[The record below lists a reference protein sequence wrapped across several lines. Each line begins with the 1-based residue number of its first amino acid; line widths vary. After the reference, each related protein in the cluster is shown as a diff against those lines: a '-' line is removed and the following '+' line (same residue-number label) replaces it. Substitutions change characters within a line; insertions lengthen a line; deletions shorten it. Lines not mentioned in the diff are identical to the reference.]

1 MILLECTVA
10 LRDGDRKKLQEQLAA
25 EIGQPVVLLPS
36 SVSRAKERNILF
48 LCDRK
53 ACEKC
58 SYPTCRHTPELEHA
72 RNFAP
77 AGFTKRTDGVWVEQ
91 EGVTMEVKIDQ
102 DKLEKRLVEAM
113 MEARDLKQK
122 NAVRMVWRW
131 DDIFRVYRC
140 PYCGRPEKPCFELW
154 KKGGLKKSLPS
165 RCTYCEGELE
175 GVEGE
180 ENDH

>member
-10 LRDGDRKKLQEQLAA
+10 MRDGERKKLQEQLAE
-25 EIGQPVVLLPS
+25 EIGQEVMILPA
-36 SVSRAKERNILF
+36 SVSRARERNILF

-113 MEARDLKQK
+113 REA
-122 NAVRMVWRW
+122 M
-131 DDIFRVYRC
+131 
-140 PYCGRPEKPCFELW
+140 
-154 KKGGLKKSLPS
+154 GL
-165 RCTYCEGELE
+165 EGEKRSPHGLAL
-175 GVEGE
+175 G
-180 ENDH
+180 

>member
-10 LRDGDRKKLQEQLAA
+10 LSDGDRKKLQERLAA
-25 EIGQPVVLLPS
+25 EIGQSVVLLPNG
-36 SVSRAKERNILF
+36 VLRAKERNILF

-91 EGVTMEVKIDQ
+91 EGVTMEVKADQ

-113 MEARDLKQK
+113 REAMGLET
-122 NAVRMVWRW
+122 
-131 DDIFRVYRC
+131 
-140 PYCGRPEKPCFELW
+140 EKRSPH
-154 KKGGLKKSLPS
+154 GLAL
-165 RCTYCEGELE
+165 G
-175 GVEGE
+175 
-180 ENDH
+180 

>member
-1 MILLECTVA
+1 MILLECTVG
-10 LRDGDRKKLQEQLAA
+10 LRDGDRKKLQEQLTA
-25 EIGQPVVLLPS
+25 EIGQPVVILPS
-36 SVSRAKERNILF
+36 SILRAKERNILF

-58 SYPTCRHTPELEHA
+58 SYPQCRHTPELEHA

-91 EGVTMEVKIDQ
+91 EGVTMEGKIDQ

-113 MEARDLKQK
+113 REARGLKEK
-122 NAVRMVWRW
+122 NEVRMVWRW

-175 GVEGE
+175 GEEGE

>member
-10 LRDGDRKKLQEQLAA
+10 LRDGDRKKLQEQLAE
-25 EIGQPVVLLPS
+25 EIGQPVVLLPTG
-36 SVSRAKERNILF
+36 VLRAKERNILF

-91 EGVTMEVKIDQ
+91 EGATMEVKIDQ
-102 DKLEKRLVEAM
+102 DKLEKRRVEAM
-113 MEARDLKQK
+113 REVM
-122 NAVRMVWRW
+122 
-131 DDIFRVYRC
+131 
-140 PYCGRPEKPCFELW
+140 
-154 KKGGLKKSLPS
+154 GL
-165 RCTYCEGELE
+165 EGEKRSPHGLAL
-175 GVEGE
+175 G
-180 ENDH
+180 

>member
-1 MILLECTVA
+1 MILLECAVA
-10 LRDGDRKKLQEQLAA
+10 VRDGDRKKIQEQLAA
-25 EIGQPVVLLPS
+25 KIGQSVVLLPNG
-36 SVSRAKERNILF
+36 VSWAKERNILF

-58 SYPTCRHTPELEHA
+58 SYPQCRHTPELEHA

-113 MEARDLKQK
+113 REAMGLET
-122 NAVRMVWRW
+122 
-131 DDIFRVYRC
+131 
-140 PYCGRPEKPCFELW
+140 EKRSPH
-154 KKGGLKKSLPS
+154 GLAL
-165 RCTYCEGELE
+165 G
-175 GVEGE
+175 
-180 ENDH
+180 

>member
-10 LRDGDRKKLQEQLAA
+10 LRDGDRKKLQEQIAA

-36 SVSRAKERNILF
+36 GVSRAK
-48 LCDRK
+48 DRK

-58 SYPTCRHTPELEHA
+58 NYPTCRHTPELEHA

-91 EGVTMEVKIDQ
+91 EGATMEGKIDQ

-113 MEARDLKQK
+113 REAMGLET
-122 NAVRMVWRW
+122 
-131 DDIFRVYRC
+131 
-140 PYCGRPEKPCFELW
+140 EKRSPH
-154 KKGGLKKSLPS
+154 GLSL
-165 RCTYCEGELE
+165 G
-175 GVEGE
+175 
-180 ENDH
+180 

>member
-25 EIGQPVVLLPS
+25 EIGEPVVLLPS

-58 SYPTCRHTPELEHA
+58 SYPQCRHTPELEHA

-91 EGVTMEVKIDQ
+91 EGATMEV
-102 DKLEKRLVEAM
+102 R
-113 MEARDLKQK
+113 K

-131 DDIFRVYRC
+131 DDIFRVHRC
-140 PYCGRPEKPCFELW
+140 PVCGRPEKPHIEVW
-154 KKGGLKKSLPS
+154 KNGGVKRVLPR
-165 RCTYCEGELE
+165 RCQYCQATLE
-175 GVEGE
+175 GIEGE

>member
-1 MILLECTVA
+1 MILLECTVGM
-10 LRDGDRKKLQEQLAA
+10 RDGDRKKLQAKLAA

-36 SVSRAKERNILF
+36 GVLREKERNILF

-91 EGVTMEVKIDQ
+91 EGVTMEGKIDQ

-113 MEARDLKQK
+113 REA
-122 NAVRMVWRW
+122 MG
-131 DDIFRVYRC
+131 F
-140 PYCGRPEKPCFELW
+140 
-154 KKGGLKKSLPS
+154 
-165 RCTYCEGELE
+165 EGEKRSPHGLAL
-175 GVEGE
+175 G
-180 ENDH
+180 

>member
-10 LRDGDRKKLQEQLAA
+10 LRDGDRKKLQEQLAE
-25 EIGQPVVLLPS
+25 EIGQPVVLLPN

-91 EGVTMEVKIDQ
+91 EGATMEVKTDQ

-113 MEARDLKQK
+113 REAMGLETE

-165 RCTYCEGELE
+165 RCTYCQGELE

>member
-1 MILLECTVA
+1 MILLECTVVM
-10 LRDGDRKKLQEQLAA
+10 RDGDRKKLQEQLTA
-25 EIGQPVVLLPS
+25 EIGQSVVLLPS

-58 SYPTCRHTPELEHA
+58 IYPTCRHTPELEHA

-91 EGVTMEVKIDQ
+91 EGVMIDQ

-113 MEARDLKQK
+113 REA
-122 NAVRMVWRW
+122 M
-131 DDIFRVYRC
+131 
-140 PYCGRPEKPCFELW
+140 
-154 KKGGLKKSLPS
+154 GL
-165 RCTYCEGELE
+165 EGEKRTPHGLAL
-175 GVEGE
+175 G
-180 ENDH
+180 

>member
-10 LRDGDRKKLQEQLAA
+10 LRDGDRKKLQEQLTA
-25 EIGQPVVLLPS
+25 EIGQSVVLLPGG
-36 SVSRAKERNILF
+36 VSQAKERKILF

-91 EGVTMEVKIDQ
+91 EGATMEGKTDQ

-113 MEARDLKQK
+113 REVM
-122 NAVRMVWRW
+122 
-131 DDIFRVYRC
+131 
-140 PYCGRPEKPCFELW
+140 
-154 KKGGLKKSLPS
+154 GL
-165 RCTYCEGELE
+165 EGEKRSPHGLAL
-175 GVEGE
+175 G
-180 ENDH
+180 

>member
-10 LRDGDRKKLQEQLAA
+10 LRDGDRKKLQEQLAE
-25 EIGQPVVLLPS
+25 EIGQEVMILPAG
-36 SVSRAKERNILF
+36 VSRARERNILF

-53 ACEKC
+53 ACERC
-58 SYPTCRHTPELEHA
+58 CYPQCRHTPDIEHA

-113 MEARDLKQK
+113 REAMGLEE
-122 NAVRMVWRW
+122 
-131 DDIFRVYRC
+131 
-140 PYCGRPEKPCFELW
+140 EKRSPH
-154 KKGGLKKSLPS
+154 GLAL
-165 RCTYCEGELE
+165 G
-175 GVEGE
+175 
-180 ENDH
+180 

>member
-10 LRDGDRKKLQEQLAA
+10 LRDGDRKKIQEQLVA
-25 EIGQPVVLLPS
+25 EIGQPVVLLPNG
-36 SVSRAKERNILF
+36 VSRAKERNILF

-58 SYPTCRHTPELEHA
+58 SYPQCRHTPELEHA
-72 RNFAP
+72 SNFAP

-113 MEARDLKQK
+113 REAMGLKEK
-122 NAVRMVWRW
+122 NEVRMVWRW

-165 RCTYCEGELE
+165 RCTYCKGELE

>member
-10 LRDGDRKKLQEQLAA
+10 MRDGDREKLQKKLAA
-25 EIGQPVVLLPS
+25 EIGQSVVLLPNS
-36 SVSRAKERNILF
+36 ISLAKERNILF

-58 SYPTCRHTPELEHA
+58 TYPTCRHTPELEHA

-113 MEARDLKQK
+113 REVMGLEE
-122 NAVRMVWRW
+122 
-131 DDIFRVYRC
+131 
-140 PYCGRPEKPCFELW
+140 EKRSPH
-154 KKGGLKKSLPS
+154 GLAL
-165 RCTYCEGELE
+165 G
-175 GVEGE
+175 
-180 ENDH
+180 

>member
-25 EIGQPVVLLPS
+25 EIGQPVVILPS
-36 SVSRAKERNILF
+36 SVSQAKERNILF

-58 SYPTCRHTPELEHA
+58 IYPTCRHTPELEHA

-91 EGVTMEVKIDQ
+91 EDVTIDQ
-102 DKLEKRLVEAM
+102 DKLEKRLVETM
-113 MEARDLKQK
+113 REVMGLET
-122 NAVRMVWRW
+122 
-131 DDIFRVYRC
+131 
-140 PYCGRPEKPCFELW
+140 EKRSSH
-154 KKGGLKKSLPS
+154 GLAL
-165 RCTYCEGELE
+165 G
-175 GVEGE
+175 
-180 ENDH
+180 

>member
-25 EIGQPVVLLPS
+25 EIGEPVVLLPS
-36 SVSRAKERNILF
+36 GVSRAKERNILF

-58 SYPTCRHTPELEHA
+58 SYPQCRHTPELEHA

-77 AGFTKRTDGVWVEQ
+77 AGFTKRTDDVWVEQ
-91 EGVTMEVKIDQ
+91 EGATMEV
-102 DKLEKRLVEAM
+102 R
-113 MEARDLKQK
+113 K

-131 DDIFRVYRC
+131 DDIFRVHRC
-140 PYCGRPEKPCFELW
+140 PVCGRPEKPHIEVW
-154 KKGGLKKSLPS
+154 KNGGVKRVLPR
-165 RCTYCEGELE
+165 RCQYCQATLE
-175 GVEGE
+175 GIEGE

>member
-1 MILLECTVA
+1 
-10 LRDGDRKKLQEQLAA
+10 
-25 EIGQPVVLLPS
+25 
-36 SVSRAKERNILF
+36 
-48 LCDRK
+48 
-53 ACEKC
+53 
-58 SYPTCRHTPELEHA
+58 
-72 RNFAP
+72 
-77 AGFTKRTDGVWVEQ
+77 
-91 EGVTMEVKIDQ
+91 MEVKIDQ

-113 MEARDLKQK
+113 REAMGIETE

-180 ENDH
+180 EDDH

>member
-1 MILLECTVA
+1 MILLECAVA
-10 LRDGDRKKLQEQLAA
+10 VRDGDRKKIQEQLAA
-25 EIGQPVVLLPS
+25 EIGQPVVLLPN

-58 SYPTCRHTPELEHA
+58 SYPTCRHTPELKHA

-91 EGVTMEVKIDQ
+91 EGATMEVKTDQ

-113 MEARDLKQK
+113 REVKGLET
-122 NAVRMVWRW
+122 
-131 DDIFRVYRC
+131 
-140 PYCGRPEKPCFELW
+140 EKRSPH
-154 KKGGLKKSLPS
+154 GLAL
-165 RCTYCEGELE
+165 G
-175 GVEGE
+175 
-180 ENDH
+180 